1 MESRESK
8 VESRKLP
15 EKTTTQRQ
23 QERIDRGCSAYQPV
37 EAAPNHNGS
46 EKAQAA

>member
-23 QERIDRGCSAYQPV
+23 QERINRMCSVYEPV
-37 EAAPNHNGS
+37 EALPGD
-46 EKAQAA
+46 EETEEAQAA